1 MKLSLIIPALL
12 LITCSACSQKKD
24 IGGDIKEVT
33 VGDGCEGCEAV
44 FESPVTFE
52 NLGYTDTL
60 PGFSLEEP
68 KIEISGIVYK
78 SDGTTPAS
86 GVVIYLYHT
95 DRNGYYSQSADP
107 KGMEKRHGK
116 NRGWLKTN
124 DKGEYKFF
132 TFRPAPYP
140 NAEFPAHIHPTIK
153 EPGKTEYWIDDY
165 VFDDDKFVNEGYR
178 NKAENRGG
186 DGIVT
191 LQKNDNGIY
200 SAKRNIILGKNIP
213 NYKD

>member
-24 IGGDIKEVT
+24 IGGDMKEVT

-140 NAEFPAHIHPTIK
+140 NAEFPAHIRPESRFPQTVHAEANRIPSPRRERKT
-153 EPGKTEYWIDDY
+153 GKQPRHHDP
-165 VFDDDKFVNEGYR
+165 
-178 NKAENRGG
+178 RGAPQPP
-186 DGIVT
+186 V
-191 LQKNDNGIY
+191 
-200 SAKRNIILGKNIP
+200 AAV
-213 NYKD
+213 